1 MSAGKGDKPRN
12 VGALFHKNFKKIK
25 GFGKRIAGQVKGRST
40 KWKKV
45 YK

>member
-12 VGALFHKNFKKIK
+12 VGALFHKNFKRIK
-25 GFGKRIAGQVKGRST
+25 GFGKRKSRQVRKGRV
-40 KWKKV
+40 KFKKT